1 VQMIEVGPWTSQ
13 KCASEIVKSMFS
25 GALISTA
32 SWCAGRREGGSGYG
46 SADRAGNA
54 EGCGAQVT
62 VTGSG
67 AVSGRGSEE
76 ALHRFQQD
84 SGVAMSRGDRRWMC
98 VVPAGVDMSWCGCK
112 RSAGLEGIIRAA
124 TAL

>member
-1 VQMIEVGPWTSQ
+1 MIEVGPWTSQ

-32 SWCAGRREGGSGYG
+32 SWCAGRR
-46 SADRAGNA
+46 
-54 EGCGAQVT
+54 CGAQVT